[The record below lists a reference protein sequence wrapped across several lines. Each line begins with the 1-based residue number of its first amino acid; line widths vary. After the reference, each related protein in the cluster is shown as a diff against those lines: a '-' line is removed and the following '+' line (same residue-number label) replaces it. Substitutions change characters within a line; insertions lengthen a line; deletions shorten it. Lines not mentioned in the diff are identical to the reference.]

1 MGLGV
6 QGRCVVGRR
15 IDPLVAVADMR
26 AAGVEPV
33 VPYPGS
39 NVPWACQC
47 LTCGALVTPRLD
59 SVRGGQGGCRRCG
72 QRRVR
77 PFLSHEQ
84 AEAQLRAA
92 GMEPLVPYPGTT
104 RAPWAGR
111 CLTCGRLGAPRLD
124 SIRRGARACQ
134 RCAARAAAHNRT
146 PADVAVAAMRAAGL
160 EPVEPSP
167 GRPHPV
173 GVSVPDLRG
182 AGHPPAVRNPRR
194 EPRLPG
200 LRGPK
205 RRIDPETARP
215 PGSPDMSAVGPVCS
229 AKWLRPRT

>member
-1 MGLGV
+1 LGYPEPPVRTAQLWALGV
-6 QGRCVVGRR
+6 AGGVVGRR

-39 NVPWACQC
+39 NVPWACRC
-47 LTCGALVTPRLD
+47 LTCGELVTPRLD

-72 QRRVR
+72 QRRRRVR

-134 RCAARAAAHNRT
+134 RCAARAAAPNRT

-160 EPVEPSP
+160 EPVEPWP
-167 GRPHPV
+167 GTVRTPWACRC
-173 GVSVPDLRG
+173 LTCG
-182 AGHPPAVRNPRR
+182 AQVT
-194 EPRLPG
+194 PRLSAIRAGNPG
-200 LRGPK
+200 CR
-205 RRIDPETARP
+205 ACAAQ
-215 PGSPDMSAVGPVCS
+215 SAE
-229 AKWLRPRT
+229 